1 VPGTRGQGGH
11 GGEGLEV
18 GDFRA
23 PHLAGHLARGVVN
36 HGVTGPV
43 QPTDRLLVQVLD
55 GAVRPVQQEVSLDVL
70 DQVFNLPLALG
81 IARAAEDRLEGAVL
95 QVTAEDVREAVIAQV
110 LVAEENA
117 VLVVDDEP
125 GNPVEEAES
134 ELMGVHGVL
143 AAEGSFLEPN
153 ELVPAVAQQH
163 PHEVNAHACAVATA
177 LLAGAE
183 VNLRVLAR
191 WRLGKARVLALVD
204 VYLGQVVFLA
214 QLHDVIVDGL
224 GGHLGEGGVMFLQP
238 VVHLRRGR
246 VLELAKAFK
255 DEGLV
260 GIKQAAAVVQALGV
274 LLELGRV
281 HAQVLLDGS
290 KVNAQVPGYPA
301 NGFALLVMEPV
312 NFVVHDQT
320 V

>member
-1 VPGTRGQGGH
+1 M
-11 GGEGLEV
+11 LW
-18 GDFRA
+18 
-23 PHLAGHLARGVVN
+23 
-36 HGVTGPV
+36 
-43 QPTDRLLVQVLD
+43 
-55 GAVRPVQQEVSLDVL
+55 
-70 DQVFNLPLALG
+70 

-125 GNPVEEAES
+125 GNPVEEAKAS
-134 ELMGVHGVL
+134 SWACSVL

-163 PHEVNAHACAVATA
+163 PHEVNAHAQPSPRRCLLVPKSTCAY
-177 LLAGAE
+177 LPGGARE
-183 VNLRVLAR
+183 GAR
-191 WRLGKARVLALVD
+191 LALVD

-238 VVHLRRGR
+238 VVHPRRRR

-260 GIKQAAAVVQALGV
+260 GSSRQPRLFKPSSTLK
-274 LLELGRV
+274 LGRV
-281 HAQVLLDGS
+281 HAQVLLTVL
-290 KVNAQVPGYPA
+290 KLMPRCPA
-301 NGFALLVMEPV
+301 IQRMDLRSS
-312 NFVVHDQT
+312 
-320 V
+320 